1 MTDEPSN
8 VSGSIEA
15 DEVGILQAEMRAMTF
30 AKNLLYSAQFG
41 EILPLIQEA
50 EEYEQ
55 DDPRVQLINRVL
67 DEAIESFPFS
77 DWNV

>member
-15 DEVGILQAEMRAMTF
+15 DEAGILQAEMRAMTF
-30 AKNLLYSAQFG
+30 AKNLLYSAQFS
-41 EILPLIQEA
+41 EVLPLIQEV
-50 EEYEQ
+50 EEYEH